1 MVDVIHDIIAC
12 MLSHSVV
19 SDSATLWTVV
29 HQAPLPI
36 RFFQQ
41 EYWSGLPYPSPEDI
55 PVPGIIPASLVSP
68 ASAGGFFTSV
78 PPGKHPYY
86 TVSQHNVLS
95 AHDQYYEEE
104 QS

>member
-1 MVDVIHDIIAC
+1 

-55 PVPGIIPASLVSP
+55 PVPGIELASLVSP